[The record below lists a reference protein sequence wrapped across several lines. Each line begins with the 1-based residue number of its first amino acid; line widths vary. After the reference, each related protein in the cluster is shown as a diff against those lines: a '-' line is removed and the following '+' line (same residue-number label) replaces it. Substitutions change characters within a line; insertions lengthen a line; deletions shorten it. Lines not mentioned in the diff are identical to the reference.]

1 MAYQRVRE
9 RRSKVLPGTCVDK
22 VPWQADAREDLPVPV
37 QPMSADICQELAS
50 RARYERNHIRCSRAS
65 VEPRPI
71 PDSPSV
77 KIVRYFLPPRLRP
90 ATLTTTQTY
99 SAQVASVLP
108 ALLSAIRINPPSDGP
123 PHDGKV
129 LGKDLVTYTYNQPVA
144 IPSYLIA
151 IAAGDLRYRAFTKPA
166 GKTWNSGIWTE
177 PSLLD
182 AAFWE
187 FSEDTTRRVTHAKRK
202 IRR

>member
-1 MAYQRVRE
+1 M
-9 RRSKVLPGTCVDK
+9 P
-22 VPWQADAREDLPVPV
+22 
-37 QPMSADICQELAS
+37 ADICQELAS
-50 RARYERNHIRCSRAS
+50 RARYEHNHIRCSRAS
-65 VEPRPI
+65 VEPLPI

-77 KIVRYFLPPRLRP
+77 KIVRYFPPPRLRP

-108 ALLSAIRINPPSDGP
+108 ALLSAIRVSPPSDGP

-129 LGKDLVTYTYNQPVA
+129 IGKDLVTYTYSQPVA

-202 IRR
+202 IRQ